1 MKLLIAMNAYKGCLS
16 SSELSNII
24 EKSILSVNKDINI
37 RKEVIADGGDGF
49 LELFSN
55 FKEEYQEVEGP
66 LKEFVNAKYLVDYEN
81 KEAVIE
87 IAEIVG
93 LKYLSDEKRN
103 PYKTSTRGIGKLIKL
118 LLEKGIK
125 NFYIGLGGSATN
137 DCGLGMLHELGIRF
151 LDFEDNFCING
162 IDDLSK
168 VEKIDLSR
176 INEYLKEAT
185 FNLICDV
192 DNPLYGK
199 SGATYIY
206 SKQKGLKEEEF
217 EIVDQYIK
225 NFSKI
230 VNNLNGKNFHNLSGS
245 GAAGG
250 LAYAFL
256 SFTKADLIKGS
267 QFFIDYLNLE
277 SKLEKIDLLIT
288 GEGKLDS
295 QSFRG
300 KAPIEVAKVAKKFN
314 KKVMF
319 LAGNIDDEDIEKNSF
334 DEFNKYVDFSFSI
347 NRNILSEKILD
358 INNAKKQLELT
369 TKEIFKLI
377 KENFK

>member
-1 MKLLIAMNAYKGCLS
+1 MKILIAMNTYKGCLS

-24 EKSILSVNKDINI
+24 ENSILSVKKDIYI
-37 RKEVIADGGDGF
+37 EKEVIADGGDGF

-55 FKEEYQEVEGP
+55 FKEEYQKVEGP
-66 LKEFVNAKYLVDYEN
+66 LKKFVNAKYLVNYSK

-93 LKYLSDEKRN
+93 LKYLSDEEKD
-103 PYKTSTRGIGKLIKL
+103 PYKTSTKGLGQLIKFL
-118 LLEKGIK
+118 LKKGIK

-137 DCGLGMLHELGIRF
+137 DCGLGMLYELGIYCF
-151 LDFEDNFCING
+151 DSNGDFCING
-162 IDDLSK
+162 IEDLSK
-168 VEKIDLSR
+168 VEKLDLSKKN
-176 INEYLKEAT
+176 IYLKDAK

-192 DNPLYGK
+192 DNPLCGK

-206 SKQKGLKEEEF
+206 SKQKGLREEEF
-217 EIVDQYIK
+217 EVVDQYVQ
-225 NFSKI
+225 NFSRV
-230 VNNLNGKNFHNLSGS
+230 VNDLNGKNFHTLSGS

-250 LAYAFL
+250 LAFTFL
-256 SFTKADLIKGS
+256 SFTNGEINKGS

-277 SKLEKIDLLIT
+277 SKIEKIDLLIT

-300 KAPIEVAKVAKKFN
+300 KAPIEIAKVAKKFN

-319 LAGNIDDEDIEKNSF
+319 LAGDIDDKDIEKNSL
-334 DEFNKYVDFSFSI
+334 DEFNKYIDFSFSI
-347 NRNILSEKILD
+347 NRNVLSKKILD
-358 INNAKKQLELT
+358 INNASKQLEIT

-377 KENFK
+377 KESFK

>member
-1 MKLLIAMNAYKGCLS
+1 MNAYKGCLS

-369 TKEIFKLI
+369 TEEIFKLI

>member
-1 MKLLIAMNAYKGCLS
+1 MNAYKGCLS

-334 DEFNKYVDFSFSI
+334 DEFNKYGW
-347 NRNILSEKILD
+347 
-358 INNAKKQLELT
+358 T
-369 TKEIFKLI
+369 
-377 KENFK
+377 

>member
-1 MKLLIAMNAYKGCLS
+1 MNAYKGCLS